1 MNRIQELAEL
11 GQSIWYDNIQRA
23 LLDDG
28 GLAAL
33 VEAGVMG
40 VTSNP
45 SIFEKAIAGSTDY
58 DDALGELAPT
68 DMPVTELYEALALED
83 IQRAADVLRPVYD
96 RTGGVDG

>member
-11 GQSIWYDNIQRA
+11 GQSIWYDNIRRG

-45 SIFEKAIAGSTDY
+45 SIFEKAIAGST
-58 DDALGELAPT
+58 
-68 DMPVTELYEALALED
+68 
-83 IQRAADVLRPVYD
+83 
-96 RTGGVDG
+96 